1 MKVSVF
7 LFILFQIVVSCS
19 TNKSDH
25 FDPTIF
31 NESLDSIKK
40 EKKINF
46 GPTNTEKTSFIDK
59 TEFYGLKDIQA
70 TNFNLVDIDRDGF
83 TDLVI
88 IPDYFSQPVFYRFN
102 VHTQKFELMDSPFTE
117 PVKASYILFYDLDR
131 DKILDAIVGV
141 LNQKTEL
148 TQNPIRIFKG
158 KVVKGKFE
166 LVEQKKAIPV
176 EPSPASTV
184 GLVDFDLDGDLDLFI
199 GNWFQ
204 ETRKGV
210 FPYRDFLLEFK
221 DGKYIDSSSKL
232 FGELDQNAD
241 KLMYVNATPT
251 YASQICD
258 INQDGFP
265 DILTTSSNGYA
276 NKLWMNRYKV
286 REKERY
292 FKDFGVTSLFAGDTE
307 GNLTPRGN
315 GRSFSVACADYNEDG
330 IMDIFLGEVSHS
342 YDNDMKDK
350 SSILTGTTFK
360 FPPFFMR
367 TEYFLD
373 TFDIESHQ
381 ADRRGV
387 WFDYNNDGLLD
398 LLVDNSGFPPHSRMV
413 LFKQYPDHSFENV
426 AKEVGIDLVNPL
438 SSVVF
443 DINRDGKLDILTA
456 QSDLRDSRITKRIY
470 LFENNT
476 DTGKSK
482 PVRLY
487 LRGQKSNFHGLNA
500 TVIVKVIKGK
510 EFTLRRQNVSYSYG
524 GLPPQNEE
532 GLLFALNEGE
542 EIEYVKVRWPYSKS
556 LNQTRAGLEKTYH
569 IKKEYLNAVNITLCE
584 NGDYLVGRLDC
595 K

>member
-1 MKVSVF
+1 VKKSSSLF
-7 LFILFQIVVSCS
+7 LFLFFLISCS
-19 TNKSDH
+19 TTKPEQ
-25 FDPTIF
+25 FDPSIF
-31 NESLDSIKK
+31 NDSLNDIKK
-40 EKKINF
+40 EKLIDF
-46 GPTNTEKTSFIDK
+46 GPSNKEQTSFIDK
-59 TEFYGLKDIQA
+59 TEFYGLNGLEA

-102 VHTQKFELMDSPFTE
+102 VHSQKFEKMSSPFID
-117 PVKASYILFYDLDR
+117 PVKASYILFYDLDQ
-131 DKILDAIVGV
+131 DQILDAIVGV

-148 TQNPIRIFKG
+148 TQNPLRIFKG
-158 KVVKGKFE
+158 RVHNGKFE
-166 LVEQKKAIPV
+166 LVEKKKMIPID
-176 EPSPASTV
+176 PSPSSTV
-184 GLVDFDLDGDLDLFI
+184 GLVDFDLDGDLDLYI

-204 ETRKGV
+204 ETKDGV
-210 FPYRDFLLEFK
+210 FPHRDFLLEFK
-221 DGKYIDSSSKL
+221 DGVYIDSTDKL
-232 FGELDQNAD
+232 FGELDKNVD
-241 KLMYVNATPT
+241 KLMYVNAAPT

-292 FKDFGVTSLFAGDTE
+292 YKDFGITSLFSGDTE

-315 GRSFSVACADYNEDG
+315 GRSFSVSCADYNDDG
-330 IMDIFLGEVSHS
+330 IMDVFLGEVSHS

-373 TFDIESHQ
+373 SFDIESHQ
-381 ADRRGV
+381 ADRRGI
-387 WFDYNNDGLLD
+387 WFDFNNDGLLD
-398 LLVDNSGFPPHSRMV
+398 LLVDNSGFPPYSKMI

-426 AKEVGIDLVNPL
+426 AKEVGLDIVNPL
-438 SSVVF
+438 STVVF
-443 DINRDGKLDILTA
+443 DINRDGKLDLLTA
-456 QSDLRDSRITKRIY
+456 QSDLRDSRIKKRVY
-470 LFENNT
+470 LFENNI
-476 DTGKSK
+476 DTGKAR
-482 PVRLY
+482 PLRLY

-500 TVIVKVIKGK
+500 TVIVKVKKGNA
-510 EFTLRRQNVSYSYG
+510 FTLRRQNVSYSYG

-542 EIEYVKVRWPYSKS
+542 EIDYIKVRWPYSKS

-569 IKKEYLNAVNITLCE
+569 IKKEYLKAVNITLCE
-584 NGDYLVGRLDC
+584 NGDYLVGRLNC